1 MAMLAALRQ
10 HMAKVGQW
18 YGAGMKTQIDHLV
31 VVASTLSQGVQW
43 CEATLGITPGP
54 GGEHEKQGTHNR
66 LFKIA
71 TPDHP
76 MAYFEI
82 IAIHP
87 HADPALRSKNARWF
101 DMDDPAVQKSVAQQP
116 RLLHFVAGTS
126 DIAAARQAWFDQGI
140 DRGTTIH
147 ANRRTP
153 KGLLHWQFSLRP
165 DGQRLFQ
172 GTLPSLIQW
181 GKPGDADPQRMH
193 PRNTL
198 PRSKVSLESLS
209 VSHPNANKLQAAYA
223 ALGLKEVAVTT
234 GPANVQA
241 VLHTPKGM
249 VTLNSEGV

>member
-1 MAMLAALRQ
+1 
-10 HMAKVGQW
+10 
-18 YGAGMKTQIDHLV
+18 
-31 VVASTLSQGVQW
+31 
-43 CEATLGITPGP
+43 
-54 GGEHEKQGTHNR
+54 
-66 LFKIA
+66 
-71 TPDHP
+71 

-198 PRSKVSLESLS
+198 PRSKVSLERLS

-223 ALGLKEVAVTT
+223 ALGLTEVAVTT

>member
-1 MAMLAALRQ
+1 
-10 HMAKVGQW
+10 
-18 YGAGMKTQIDHLV
+18 MKSQIDHLV
-31 VVASTLSQGVQW
+31 VAAQSLQQGIEW
-43 CEATLGITPGP
+43 CESVLGVTPAA
-54 GGEHEKQGTHNR
+54 GGEHEKYGTHNR

-71 TPDHP
+71 TPAHP
-76 MAYFEI
+76 LAYFEI

-198 PRSKVSLESLS
+198 PRSKVSLERLS